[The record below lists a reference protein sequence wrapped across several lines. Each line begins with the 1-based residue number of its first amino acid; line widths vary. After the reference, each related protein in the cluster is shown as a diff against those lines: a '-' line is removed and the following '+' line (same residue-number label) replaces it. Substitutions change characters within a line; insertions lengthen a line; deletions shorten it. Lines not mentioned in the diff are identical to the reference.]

1 MIHDFGIVWGE
12 RSLLL
17 SGLGNTTILSVL
29 SAAAALL
36 IGFMLTPALMSSQR
50 WLAFAAR
57 GFVDG
62 MRCVPFLLFA
72 YIVYYGLPSLGVKL
86 DNWTS
91 GLIALTIY
99 NAAYMAEIL
108 RGAWAAQPREPIE
121 AGVAFGFSNLALF
134 RRIVLPPLLLAA
146 GPVIGNQMIQVIKDS
161 AFLTIIALPEL
172 THAAASIQS
181 RHYVPF
187 AAFITAVF
195 LYWGLCL
202 VIEAGVST
210 VDRLAA
216 VRR

>member
-1 MIHDFGIVWGE
+1 MITDFGVVWSE
-12 RSLLL
+12 RGLLL
-17 SGLGNTTILSVL
+17 SGLANTTILSVL
-29 SAAAALL
+29 SATAALL
-36 IGFMLTPALMSSQR
+36 LGALLTPILMSKQR
-50 WLAFAAR
+50 GLAIAAR
-57 GFVDG
+57 SFVDG

-72 YIVYYGLPSLGVKL
+72 YIVYYGLPSLGL
-86 DNWTS
+86 RFDNWTS
-91 GLIALTIY
+91 GLIALTLY

-121 AGVAFGFSNLALF
+121 AGIAFGFSNLGLF

-146 GPVIGNQMIQVIKDS
+146 GPVIGNQTIQIVKDS

-172 THAAASIQS
+172 THAASSIQS

-202 VIEAGVST
+202 VIEAGVGSI
-210 VDRLAA
+210 DRLAA
-216 VRR
+216 ARR